1 MRKIYVLLTSICL
14 VFLFIHCSSIE
25 DDPVLNPLPSA
36 PLLNKIDSIAMVNIY
51 NKIGPWGNEWNLSD
65 IQTWGGVTIT
75 LDISENEYRI
85 TEFNYYGSFKGKIP
99 EDFLNLKELRVLGLG
114 GGNLH
119 GNIPAWIG
127 DLDKLE
133 SLYIGYN
140 KITGSIPPSIGKL
153 KNLRFLTLVENYL
166 NGRLPKELGS
176 LENLEFLTIGNTNIE
191 GEIPSSLKNL
201 TKIKRIIL
209 DQNKLSGEFPLE
221 ILNSKFTIECSYNNI
236 TKLDFNVWSD
246 KNNLFPPDLQFNRLS
261 GIIPDSIKTNK
272 KWEEYN
278 FLVGTQQDGYGYKN
292 LD

>member
-75 LDISENEYRI
+75 LGISENEYRI
-85 TEFNYYGSFKGKIP
+85 TEFKYDGSFKGKIP

-114 GGNLH
+114 GGKLH

-153 KNLRFLTLVENYL
+153 KNLRF
-166 NGRLPKELGS
+166 
-176 LENLEFLTIGNTNIE
+176 
-191 GEIPSSLKNL
+191 